1 MKNKADVINDL
12 KKIIAEETGIDLK
25 DIQNS
30 DSFFNLGLDS
40 IRCIFVMEKLEGKY
54 GVTLNPIAF
63 WDYPTIDTYADF
75 LILEYVSK
83 NGN

>member
-1 MKNKADVINDL
+1 MKNKDEVRIDL

-25 DIQNS
+25 DIQDS

-40 IRCIFVMEKLEGKY
+40 VRCIFVMEKLEGKY
-54 GVTLNPIAF
+54 GITLNPIAF

-75 LILEYVSK
+75 LILEYLAK
-83 NGN
+83 DGN